1 MAVIAGVFQ
10 REGSP
15 VEADWLARVADALAR
30 FGPRLDQWRHG
41 PVGFLCRSAP
51 SIATGLDDCGLVRC
65 AGDEVVLFHGFLHA
79 RDELTDAVKA
89 GPAASER
96 TDAELFGLAWDLWK
110 DEAFERVLG
119 EFSAVAW
126 DSGRRRLL
134 ASCSAGMPPPLC
146 YWVGRD
152 SAVVAT
158 VPRGVLAWSGRPR
171 RLNDEHL
178 GACLAGD
185 LSDVSGTCW
194 QDVSSLP
201 PGETLSVTPATHRV
215 RRWHVLTELDGGSRR
230 TASPADWAE
239 ATWAVL
245 RRAVGSAAR
254 TEKPAI
260 MLSGGLDSAAVAL
273 AMLDLLAERPDAA
286 PLLSVTLRPT
296 PEWDEAAYPGALT
309 DEWPLVRALA
319 KTQPRLDARFAHAI
333 ETKWDRGLERRFDLA
348 EAPPVRYWNI
358 EFTRRCRQIAR
369 EEDRHVLLNGGAGN
383 ATFSFDGWRR
393 LAELLRTGRAL
404 ALWEETRAN
413 PRRFLNEALV
423 PLLPA
428 LFQRAVARRHQRK
441 VGWRGWG
448 DRSALHPALAR
459 HLAPAANERRRT
471 GAMPR
476 SVREMQWV
484 MANGFAPR
492 SCELRSA
499 ELASQ
504 VVWGVA
510 SRMPMSDRRFVE
522 WCMSLPSAQYM
533 ENGVTRLL
541 AKRMLRGRVPVEML
555 SDPRRGVQDGD
566 WHLRLTPDIPA
577 IREEIA
583 EWRRD
588 PAVAERLDLGRLE
601 RVLATWPEWA
611 SWRRR
616 HDHDWLLARNLT
628 ETVAMG
634 RFIRWAEQA

>member
-1 MAVIAGVFQ
+1 MAVIAGVLQ

-15 VEADWLARVADALAR
+15 VEADRLARVADALAL
-30 FGPRLDQWRHG
+30 FGPRLDQWRNG

-51 SIATGLDDCGLVRC
+51 SIPTGLDDCGLVRC
-65 AGDEVVLFHGFLHA
+65 AGNEVVLFHGFLHA
-79 RDELTDAVKA
+79 RDEVADAVKA
-89 GPAASER
+89 GPAANER
-96 TDAELFGLAWDLWK
+96 TDAELFGLAWELWK

-152 SAVVAT
+152 SAVVAS

-194 QDVSSLP
+194 EDVSSLP
-201 PGETLSVTPATHRV
+201 PGETLSVTPAAHRV
-215 RRWHVLTELDGGSRR
+215 RRWHILAELDGGSRSP
-230 TASPADWAE
+230 ASPADWAE

-254 TEKPAI
+254 AETPAI
-260 MLSGGLDSAAVAL
+260 MLSGGLDSAALAL
-273 AMLDLLAERPDAA
+273 AMLDLLAERPGAP

-333 ETKWDRGLERRFDLA
+333 DTKWDRGLERRFNLA
-348 EAPPVRYWNI
+348 EAPPVRYSNI
-358 EFTRRCRQIAR
+358 EFARRCRQIAR
-369 EEDRHVLLNGGAGN
+369 EEGRRVLLNGGAGN

-393 LAELLRTGRAL
+393 LAELLRTGRVL
-404 ALWEETRAN
+404 ALWKETRAN
-413 PRRFLNEALV
+413 PRRLWGQALL
-423 PLLPA
+423 PLLPVR
-428 LFQRAVARRHQRK
+428 LQRRFPHRVHGHWRWTKRSLIHPNFAR
-441 VGWRGWG
+441 
-448 DRSALHPALAR
+448 SINFPE
-459 HLAPAANERRRT
+459 AANERRWHPL
-471 GAMPR
+471 AK
-476 SVREMQWV
+476 SVREAQWV
-484 MANGFAPR
+484 MMNGFAPR
-492 SCELRSA
+492 SCEIRSS
-499 ELASQ
+499 LMASQ

-510 SRMPMSDRRFVE
+510 SRTPLSDRRFVE

-533 ENGVTRLL
+533 ENGVTRRL
-541 AKRMLRGRVPVEML
+541 AKRMLRGRVPLETL
-555 SDPRRGVQDGD
+555 SEPRRGVQDGD
-566 WHLRLTPDIPA
+566 WHMRLTPDIPA
-577 IREEIA
+577 IQEEVA
-583 EWRRD
+583 DWKRD
-588 PAVAERLDLGRLE
+588 PAVAERMDIGRLE
-601 RVLATWPEWA
+601 RVLETWPEWA
-611 SWRRR
+611 SWVPR
-616 HDHDWLLARNLT
+616 HDDWWLARGLT

-634 RFIRWAEQA
+634 RFIRWAERA